1 MSEFRYTLRRVEE
14 GTQPTP
20 ALSLEDTL
28 TELAAQLALETTGP
42 RRLKYDERLHVSVED
57 VPRLLDKIRARFE
70 AASGPDR
77 LVVVSATGP
86 SFAMV
91 ELEVK
96 AFAPTGSH
104 SGPVD
109 LIYGAVHARFD
120 PQFEVRD
127 MGICVDKPG
136 EHGRCNAWDGGTTQ
150 GVPATVTWERIE
162 LMAAWIRQQGIRH
175 DETNGLEGLPVNG
188 VIVQDR
194 YWESDRGREWRAY
207 SGTKHVSHFH
217 VSGKPSL
224 TGWV

>member
-1 MSEFRYTLRRVEE
+1 MTEYRYTLRRVEE
-14 GTQPTP
+14 GTQPAP
-20 ALSLEDTL
+20 SRSLGDAL
-28 TELAAQLALETTGP
+28 TELEAQLELATVGP
-42 RRLKYDERLHVSVED
+42 HQLKYDNRLHVKVDD
-57 VPRLLDKIRARFE
+57 VAQLLDRIRARFE
-70 AASGPDR
+70 AESGPSR
-77 LVVVSATGP
+77 IVVVSAAGP

-96 AFAPTGSH
+96 PFAPTGSH

-109 LIYGAVHARFD
+109 LIYAAVHARFD

-150 GVPATVTWERIE
+150 GAPAAVIWERIE

-175 DETNGLEGLPVNG
+175 DETNGVEGLPVNG

-194 YWESDRGREWRAY
+194 YWETGRGREWHDY

-224 TGWV
+224 TGWI